1 MLDWAGFNQF
11 DCKMYLF
18 LISLGMGLAYL
29 FLYQIYSVF
38 FTGKL
43 TKYSLES
50 WKSIVIILVLSLVV
64 NKLALLIVDREFGN
78 RVMHAFGGGFLAFL
92 NCFLIVKNLKLKMKI
107 FQFVLFSFLI
117 VMSLGIAN
125 ELVEFVLQSN
135 TPLIFA
141 NSINDTWLDLTSN
154 LVGAILAIGIFTPF
168 IRNK

>member
-1 MLDWAGFNQF
+1 
-11 DCKMYLF
+11 MYLF

-50 WKSIVIILVLSLVV
+50 WKSIVIILVFSLVV
-64 NKLALLIVDREFGN
+64 NKLALLIVDRELGN
-78 RVMHAFGGGFLAFL
+78 RVMHAFGGGFLAFFT
-92 NCFLIVKNLKLKMKI
+92 CFLVVKNLKLRMNI
-107 FQFVLFSFLI
+107 FPFILFSFLI

-125 ELVEFVLQSN
+125 ELLEFFLQSYS
-135 TPLIFA
+135 PLIFA

-154 LVGAILAIGIFTPF
+154 FIGTIVAIAIFTPF